1 MKPYSSKD
9 LRIRVLAAKRTA
21 ASIPRE
27 EVAKTFSVS
36 VSVSVPS
43 IKRATR
49 KGWP

>member
-21 ASIPRE
+21 ASTPRE
-27 EVAKTFSVS
+27 EVAKTF
-36 VSVSVPS
+36 SVSVPS